1 MPTRATHPAPSLCT
15 TPEGTKDRAPASPLP
30 LPTNSRA
37 WLQLAITSLIV
48 AGQLSITVVVG
59 RLPFFAH
66 WISDAH
72 FFKRCLVVHVDLALI
87 LWFYACLASID
98 AIRTATRTAA
108 EADRHAPVWIT
119 YTGIGLMLVTALL
132 PNAVPILANYV
143 PVIDHPLFFL
153 GLALVFCGLAMQLL
167 PNLLR
172 PSTGT
177 LPVDASI
184 GMRAACLAF
193 LFALVTLLAA
203 WAGMPEVQDSYIRY
217 ETLMWGFGHVLQ
229 CVNLCAALAVWCW
242 LVHELTGTSLLSR
255 SAAILLFSLLILPH
269 AAGPLLTVN
278 GTLNST
284 YIEGFTFLMRWTLF
298 PVATLMTVRVLFHLR
313 RFPIRQACPRS
324 RLIRTGLLASMALL
338 ALGFGI
344 GFLIRGSN
352 TLIPAHYHA
361 SLGAITAAFM
371 TTAYLLASRHAL
383 QTSRSRYWSLG
394 NLQLALFGIGQSVF
408 VAGFA
413 IGGCFGLGRKSYA
426 NEQVVHH
433 MGETIGLIVM
443 GVGGL
448 IAILAGM
455 LFLILIIKS
464 IFGSVRWSTN
474 APQLPIT
481 QLHT

>member
-1 MPTRATHPAPSLCT
+1 MPTRATHPAPSLCSA
-15 TPEGTKDRAPASPLP
+15 PEGTEDRATVSPPLP
-30 LPTNSRA
+30 ATSRA

-48 AGQLSITVVVG
+48 AGLLSITVVVG
-59 RLPFFAH
+59 RLPLFAH
-66 WISDAH
+66 WINDAH

-98 AIRTATRTAA
+98 AIRTATPTATA
-108 EADRHAPVWIT
+108 RYLPVWIT
-119 YTGIGLMLVTALL
+119 CAGVGLMLVTALL
-132 PNAVPILANYV
+132 PDAVPILANYV
-143 PVIDHPLFFL
+143 PVIDHPVFFL
-153 GLALVFCGLAMQLL
+153 GLALVFSGLAMHLL

-172 PSTGT
+172 PSTGS

-184 GMRAACLAF
+184 GIRAACLAF

-203 WAGMPEVQDSYIRY
+203 WAGMPEVHDPYIRY

-242 LVHELTGTSLLSR
+242 LVHELTATSLLSR
-255 SAAILLFSLLILPH
+255 KAAILLFSLLIVPH

-298 PVATLMTVRVLFHLR
+298 PVATLMAVRVIHHLR
-313 RFPIRQACPRS
+313 RFPVRQACPRS
-324 RLIRTGLLASMALL
+324 GLIRTGLLASMSLL

-371 TTAYLLASRHAL
+371 TVAYLLASRHAPR
-383 QTSRSRYWSLG
+383 TSLARYWTLG

-433 MGETIGLIVM
+433 TGETIGLIVM
-443 GVGGL
+443 GIGGL
-448 IAILAGM
+448 IAIIAGM
-455 LFLILIIKS
+455 LFLILIVKS
-464 IFGSVRWSTN
+464 IIGSVRWSTSE
-474 APQLPIT
+474 PELPIT